1 MRGCVPNLETP
12 VERTK
17 KLRYK
22 LMKYVFIRVRAAYH
36 GHPVTDYTRAS
47 SGLAE
52 LKQRKQGD
60 LAFLAGSHTD

>member
-1 MRGCVPNLETP
+1 MYLPEF
-12 VERTK
+12 EQRT
-17 KLRYK
+17 
-22 LMKYVFIRVRAAYH
+22 A
-36 GHPVTDYTRAS
+36 GTDYTRAS